1 MATENLIDKIK
12 LYQRTIKECGL
23 RNVDIEEE
31 KKVISGTRC
40 LITLDDQDTNVE
52 NGVNMNFNIKI
63 TVRGKKKHWQEVVK
77 YVTSIQKAVKD
88 KFEHQD
94 IIEEFLKIAD
104 DSETVYELN
113 VKTAFQHV

>member
-12 LYQRTIKECGL
+12 LYQRVIKECGL

-31 KKVISGTRC
+31 KKAISGTRC
-40 LITLDDQDTNVE
+40 LITLDDQDTNEE

-63 TVRGKKKHWQEVVK
+63 TVRGKKKNWQEVTK

-88 KFEHQD
+88 KFQHQD
-94 IIEEFLKIAD
+94 LIEQFLRID
-104 DSETVYELN
+104 EDTELVYELN
-113 VKTAFQHV
+113 VKTAYTHV